1 MSRGFSLRDYL
12 RTATALPNG
21 LRAEQSAT
29 NGVDD
34 QTPLRAELSS
44 TSGARPSTFCSDPIE
59 ALGRQRLSFVRHWSQ
74 TCHRAIK
81 RGCAFMLGFKS
92 FANAAI
98 TIAGIELAH
107 RIYKRQCKS
116 IRPGQEHPTRV
127 PKVTTTC
134 AIAVC
139 QGGPSG

>member
-98 TIAGIELAH
+98 RSLASSW
-107 RIYKRQCKS
+107 RIGFTSDSARVSAQVRS
-116 IRPGQEHPTRV
+116 TLPG
-127 PKVTTTC
+127 
-134 AIAVC
+134 C
-139 QGGPSG
+139 QK